1 MKSKL
6 FFWVAAA
13 FAALSVMA
21 AIIGIKLSE
30 KPEFVPPEFEENA
43 KTGFP
48 SVNEEFGFADADING
63 FEVYVCSKISVEN
76 GKAKVFFTNGEENNV
91 WAKIRVIGE
100 ERNVIGESGLLN
112 PGEYAEEVALTYIP
126 EKGSKIKIKVM
137 LYEPETYRSEGAVFL
152 EAEII

>member
-1 MKSKL
+1 MKKGLL
-6 FFWVAAA
+6 FWLVAALA
-13 FAALSVMA
+13 TLSIAAV
-21 AIIGIKLSE
+21 IIGIKLSE

-91 WAKIRVIGE
+91 WAKIRVFGE
-100 ERNVIGESGLLN
+100 EGNVIGESGLLN

-126 EKGSKIKIKVM
+126 EKGSKTKIKVM